1 MVSNLPRKNIQLIK
15 WCFLKKGNLDVNNYR
30 MFEKKK
36 KTLKKPSEWQKEEH
50 KETKQDNKD
59 KISKQRH
66 PISLL
71 VQ

>member
-1 MVSNLPRKNIQLIK
+1 
-15 WCFLKKGNLDVNNYR
+15 
-30 MFEKKK
+30 MFEKK
-36 KTLKKPSEWQKEEH
+36 KTLKKSSKSQKEEH
-50 KETKQDNKD
+50 KETKQGNKD